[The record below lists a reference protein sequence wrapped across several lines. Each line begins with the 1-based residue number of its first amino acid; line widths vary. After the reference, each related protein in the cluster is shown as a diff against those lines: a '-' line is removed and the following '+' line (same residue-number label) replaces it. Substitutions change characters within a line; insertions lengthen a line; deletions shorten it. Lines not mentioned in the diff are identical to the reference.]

1 MKGLSVMGELRVG
14 AAQVDITPKLGAM
27 LAGSLSPRYAEDV
40 SYPLM
45 ASAVVFDDG
54 ERQVAYVQNDL
65 IILVREQFAV
75 AKARA
80 QQLTGIPPEDIM
92 MSCTHTHYGPVTA
105 TMFEVSAEEEYVE
118 WALLRIGDAVKLAQN
133 RLQPAVIGHTSGSCP
148 EETHNRRWWMADG
161 SVQMNPPVASDQL
174 VRPAGP
180 TDPEVAL
187 LIAETPEGEP
197 IAAIANYS
205 LHYVGGAGNVISADY
220 FGAFS
225 AALQRMCGAQFVA
238 IMANGCCGDIN
249 NVDRTQPPV
258 EPARPY
264 PNYRVDRVGAALA
277 AECRKVWSQLDWRVG
292 EATVDA
298 ALATP
303 TYRRRTAAEEEQREV
318 AGGQNAVE
326 QIGDKWPQYV
336 DTYADERAAIDEWPV
351 ELPTE
356 VQALRIADMAMVGF
370 PGEFFVEY
378 GLNTKRTSPFARTM
392 TIELAND
399 WIGYVPTEAGL
410 AQGGYETWLARSA
423 RVASGAEKLFL
434 NAAEDCLQRVSEED

>member
-1 MKGLSVMGELRVG
+1 
-14 AAQVDITPKLGAM
+14 VDITPKLGSV
-27 LAGSLSPRYAEDV
+27 LAGSLGPRYAEDV
-40 SYPLM
+40 SYPLY

-65 IILVREQFAV
+65 IILTREQFAV

-80 QQLTGIPPEDIM
+80 QELTGIPPEQMM
-92 MSCTHTHYGPVTA
+92 MSCTHTHYGPATY
-105 TMFEVSAEEEYVE
+105 TMFEVAAEEEYVE
-118 WALLRIGDAVKLAQN
+118 WVLPRIGDAVKLAQN
-133 RLQPAVIGHTSGSCP
+133 RLQPAVIAHTSGSCP
-148 EETHNRRWWMADG
+148 EETHNRRWWMRDG
-161 SVQMNPPVASDQL
+161 SVQMNPAVASEEL

-187 LIAETPEGEP
+187 LIAETPEGQP

-225 AALQRMCGAQFVA
+225 EALQRMSGSRFVA
-238 IMANGCCGDIN
+238 IMANGCCGDAN
-249 NVDRTQPPV
+249 NVDRAKPPV
-258 EPARPY
+258 QPARPY

-277 AECRKVWSQLDWRVG
+277 AECRKIWSQLDWRVSEG
-292 EATVDA
+292 TVDA
-298 ALATP
+298 ALSTL
-303 TYRRRTAAEEEQREV
+303 TYRRRTGAEEEQREV

-326 QIGDKWPQYV
+326 QIGTKWPQFV
-336 DTYADERAAIDEWPV
+336 DSYANERAEIDTWPV

-356 VQALRIADMAMVGF
+356 VQALRIADLAMAGF

-378 GLNTKRTSPFARTM
+378 GLSTKRNSPFARTM

-434 NAAEDCLQRVSEED
+434 DAACDCLARVAP

>member
-1 MKGLSVMGELRVG
+1 MGELRVG
-14 AAQVDITPKLGAM
+14 AAQIDITPGLGAV

-45 ASAVVFDDG
+45 SKAVVFDDG

-65 IILVREQFAV
+65 IVLTREQFAV

-80 QQLTGIPPEDIM
+80 RELTGIPPEHIM
-92 MSCTHTHYGPVTA
+92 MSCTHTHYGPATY
-105 TMFEVSAEEEYVE
+105 TMFSVPAEEEYVA
-118 WALLRIGDAVKLAQN
+118 WAMLRIGDVVKLAQN

-148 EETHNRRWWMADG
+148 EETHNRRWWMKDG
-161 SVQMNPPVASDQL
+161 SVRMNPPVASDEL

-187 LIAETPEGEP
+187 LVAETPEGEP

-220 FGAFS
+220 FGAFGE
-225 AALQRMCGAQFVA
+225 ALQRMAGTEFVA
-238 IMANGCCGDIN
+238 IMANGCCGDTN
-249 NVDRTQPPV
+249 NIDRTRPPA

-264 PNYRVDRVGAALA
+264 PNYRVDRVGNALA
-277 AECRKVWSQLDWRVG
+277 AECWKVWSQLDTRIS
-292 EATVDA
+292 EATVAA

-303 TYRRRTAAEEEQREV
+303 LYRRRTAAEEEQRVV
-318 AGGQNAVE
+318 AGGQGAVE
-326 QIGDKWPQYV
+326 QIADKWPQYV
-336 DTYADERAAIDEWPV
+336 ETYANERAAIDEWPV
-351 ELPTE
+351 ELETE

-378 GLNTKRTSPFARTM
+378 GLNTKRRSPFARTM

-399 WIGYVPTEAGL
+399 WIGYVPTDRGID
-410 AQGGYETWLARSA
+410 QGGYETWLARSA
-423 RVASGAEKLFL
+423 RVAKGAETLFL
-434 NAAEDCLQRVSEED
+434 DAAEDCLQRVVEED